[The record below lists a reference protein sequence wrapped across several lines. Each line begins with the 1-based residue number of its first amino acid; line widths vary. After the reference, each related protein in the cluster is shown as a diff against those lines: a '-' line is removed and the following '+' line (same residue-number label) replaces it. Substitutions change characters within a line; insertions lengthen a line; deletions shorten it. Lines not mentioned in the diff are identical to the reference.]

1 MGRRDAT
8 PEVELRSVGLRA
20 TEKRARILEII
31 RRRGP
36 HLDAEEIYAA
46 AREEDAD
53 VSLATV
59 YRTVR
64 ALRRAGLVEQRY
76 FGPEHSHEHYEATGG
91 PEHYHFTCRRCGRVF
106 EFETPAIERLRE
118 DLARRHRWDIRR
130 AFLTLEGVCPD
141 CLEAPAS

>member
-8 PEVELRSVGLRA
+8 PQLELKSAGLRV
-20 TEKRARILEII
+20 TEQRARILEII

-46 AREEDAD
+46 AREADAD

-64 ALRRAGLVEQRY
+64 ALRHAGLVEQRY
-76 FGPEHSHEHYEATGG
+76 FGPDHAHEHYEATGG
-91 PEHYHFTCRRCGRVF
+91 PEHYHFTCRSCGGVF
-106 EFETPAIERLRE
+106 EFEAPTIERLRE
-118 DLARRHRWDIRR
+118 DLTRRNGWDIRR
-130 AFLTLEGVCPD
+130 AFFTLEGLCAECSQAEP
-141 CLEAPAS
+141 S